1 MIKGL
6 FKATGGCLT
15 LALALVV
22 FVAIL
27 MAVIKIVIM
36 MWQVVF

>member
-1 MIKGL
+1 MIKDL

-15 LALALVV
+15 LALGLVI

-27 MAVIKIVIM
+27 MAVIKVVVM
-36 MWQVVF
+36 MWQIVF